1 VRPDPGGR
9 TAALPRSLLHLQF
22 LIDNGA
28 SPDVVLVRDEKMRAP
43 VADAFPGKGC
53 WLGRETIPGRSLSS
67 LIAAR
72 RLNRAYYQG
81 VERELAELGISHL
94 ILFLEGEPL
103 ERLLVRL
110 PGIDTVELWE
120 DGLSHY
126 VDLTSDLWYAARG
139 AVQAI
144 AGFYPHRILH
154 RRMDRSSVLVRDR
167 FEHANLI
174 LKAPSTP
181 SDHRDEVLLI
191 GSPLVEDRIVS
202 ADRHRSSVH
211 AIAANSPV
219 PVRYLPHP
227 REDRSRLDAAL
238 STITN
243 LTLEPDRAGLM
254 DHASRHGYAAYLAPV
269 STGLLDLGRAERCF
283 FVPRLFGLNRMAA
296 VLSGWR
302 ANPIGVLD
310 SVEAL
315 KAELARLS
323 ARSARSS

>member
-1 VRPDPGGR
+1 MVRLEPGGR

-28 SPDVVLVRDEKMRAP
+28 SPDVVLVRDQKMQAP
-43 VADAFPGKGC
+43 VADAFPGKAR
-53 WLGRETIPGRSLSS
+53 WLGRETVPGRSLSS

-81 VERELAELGISHL
+81 VEREIAALGIRHL

-154 RRMDRSSVLVRDR
+154 RRMDRSGVLVRDR
-167 FEHANLI
+167 FEHANLV
-174 LKAPSTP
+174 LKAPFTP
-181 SDHRDEVLLI
+181 SHHRNEVLLI

-202 ADRHRSSVH
+202 ADQHRAGVQ

-219 PVRYLPHP
+219 QVRYLPHP
-227 REDRSRLDAAL
+227 REDRSRLDAVL

-243 LTLEPDRAGLM
+243 LTLEQDRAGLM
-254 DHASRHGYAAYLAPV
+254 NHAARYGYLAYLAPV

-283 FVPRLFGLNRMAA
+283 FVPRLFGLKRMAN
-296 VLSGWR
+296 VLSRWR

-315 KAELARLS
+315 KAELARIS
-323 ARSARSS
+323 DRSA

>member
-1 VRPDPGGR
+1 MRPEPGGK

-28 SPDVVLVRDEKMRAP
+28 SPDVVLVRDEKMQSP
-43 VADAFPGKGC
+43 VARAFPGKTC
-53 WLGRETIPGRSLSS
+53 WLGRETVPGRSLSS

-81 VERELAELGISHL
+81 VEREIASLGIRHL

-154 RRMDRSSVLVRDR
+154 RRMDRGTVLVRDR
-167 FEHANLI
+167 FERANLV
-174 LKAPSTP
+174 LKAPAAP
-181 SDHRDEVLLI
+181 ADHRNEALII
-191 GSPLVEDRIVS
+191 GSPLVEDRILS
-202 ADRHRSSVH
+202 ADQHRDGVQT
-211 AIAANSPV
+211 IAANSPV

-227 REDRSRLDAAL
+227 REDRARLGTAL
-238 STITN
+238 SAVAN
-243 LTLEPDRAGLM
+243 LTIEEDRAGLM
-254 DHASRHGYAAYLAPV
+254 DHAARHGYLAYLAPV

-283 FVPRLFGLNRMAA
+283 FVPRLFGLKHMAA

-302 ANPIGVLD
+302 ANPIGVLE

-315 KAELARLS
+315 RTELERLCS
-323 ARSARSS
+323 PHLR